1 MTLNILSTTFGR
13 FWMYSLTRLRQTWCT
28 TPLHTS
34 RPVDFM
40 PLKSTGIAH
49 AESVIMKA
57 DSAEPR

>member
-13 FWMYSLTRLRQTWCT
+13 FWMYSVTRHPSDDTLF
-28 TPLHTS
+28 LHG
-34 RPVDFM
+34 PILLVEL